1 MIGEKLF
8 DRYCSSKGVNNSQR
22 IFNIDSLNFDKLSDR
37 ILEKGKN
44 KRSAAAAAAEKEEI
58 KGKKQASDK
67 EDKEKE

>member
-8 DRYCSSKGVNNSQR
+8 DRYCSSKGENNSQR
-22 IFNIDSLNFDKLSDR
+22 IFGIDSFNFDKLSDR

-44 KRSAAAAAAEKEEI
+44 KRSAAAAAEKEEI